1 MNADDS
7 KTETEQPFISHLI
20 ELRSRILVVVLWVS
34 LVFLGLM
41 YFANDIYTYLATPLL
56 KHMPANSQ
64 MVAIDVATPF
74 TTPLKLTFVV
84 ALFVTVPVLL
94 YEFWAFIA
102 PGLYRH
108 ERRMILPLLVAST
121 TLFYLGAAFAYY
133 VVFPLIFQF
142 LTATAP
148 VGVAMMTDI
157 AKYFDFVLTL
167 FVAFGAAFQV
177 PVLTIVL
184 VWMGIVSRQSL
195 VEQRP
200 YVIVGVFVIAMFL
213 TPPDALSQ
221 LLLAL
226 PMCLLFELGLLCAI
240 FWEPK
245 TDRASDLNSNTIARP
260 GDISDK

>member
-1 MNADDS
+1 MS
-7 KTETEQPFISHLI
+7 SEQSSPAAEQSFLSHLI
-20 ELRSRILVVVLWVS
+20 ELRSRILKVVLCVS
-34 LVFLGLM
+34 LVFLGLV

-74 TTPLKLTFVV
+74 TTPLKLTFIV
-84 ALFVTVPVLL
+84 ALFISVPVVL
-94 YEFWAFIA
+94 YQFWAFVA
-102 PGLYRH
+102 PGLYQH
-108 ERRMILPLLVAST
+108 ERRMILPLLISST
-121 TLFYLGAAFAYY
+121 ALFYLGAAFAYY

-148 VGVAMMTDI
+148 VGVAVMTDI

-184 VWMGIVSRQSL
+184 VWLGLVSRQTL

-221 LLLAL
+221 LLLAV
-226 PMCLLFELGLLCAI
+226 PMCLLFELGLLCSKL
-240 FWEPK
+240 WESK
-245 TDRASDLNSNTIARP
+245 DERDQNNIARITEAV
-260 GDISDK
+260 DE

>member
-1 MNADDS
+1 MNSDDS
-7 KTETEQPFISHLI
+7 KTGTEQPFISHLI

-84 ALFVTVPVLL
+84 ALFVAVPVVL

-108 ERRMILPLLVAST
+108 ERRLILPLLVAST
-121 TLFYLGAAFAYY
+121 ALFYMGAAFAYF

-184 VWMGIVSRQSL
+184 VWMGVVTRQTL
-195 VEQRP
+195 AEQRP

-226 PMCLLFELGLLCAI
+226 PMCLLFELGLLCAR

-245 TDRASDLNSNTIARP
+245 VNPGAENNSNTIAHP
-260 GDISDK
+260 IDLSDQ